1 MESKMYKVPR
11 ARPEK
16 KKHSKYKITI
26 PFVNKALDFI
36 NVPQVLRSK
45 ETLAST
51 PPLIEP
57 DDIPMVVFKLSKP
70 IRSQIFNYKKFV
82 SKELDLDKFGKNKR
96 SITCNCRKY
105 DREFWNTDRNHVL
118 TGNLEIRKKC

>member
-1 MESKMYKVPR
+1 MLDVLERVVRGVVNFLDIYIYIHIFKKKYVQWLKMGIDIMESKMYKVPR
-11 ARPEK
+11 ARPE

-57 DDIPMVVFKLSKP
+57 GDIYLWLFSN
-70 IRSQIFNYKKFV
+70 SQNPLGLKF
-82 SKELDLDKFGKNKR
+82 
-96 SITCNCRKY
+96 SITKSLSL
-105 DREFWNTDRNHVL
+105 RNW
-118 TGNLEIRKKC
+118 I

>member
-1 MESKMYKVPR
+1 
-11 ARPEK
+11 
-16 KKHSKYKITI
+16 
-26 PFVNKALDFI
+26 
-36 NVPQVLRSK
+36 
-45 ETLAST
+45 
-51 PPLIEP
+51 
-57 DDIPMVVFKLSKP
+57 MVVFKLSKP

-118 TGNLEIRKKC
+118 TGNLEIVKNAKLRKLLSKGPKFREPTKINWKEAKTIVSVGLDNYVEMMYILTTGRIRFCHR